1 MRSLFRRDI
10 NQHVGS
16 WWRWLWILRNSER
29 MGVELD
35 SINLPSEIIPKN
47 LLLISLG
54 NFLVIEPIPE
64 LFDFDVSIIVSGLSF
79 KPFMYKH
86 SIKLIIN
93 SLTFFSTIFPKID
106 DFRVLKFV
114 QNFLIL
120 ACQGVEL
127 KTFQLDHYYRG

>member
-1 MRSLFRRDI
+1 
-10 NQHVGS
+10 
-16 WWRWLWILRNSER
+16 

-120 ACQGVEL
+120 AC
-127 KTFQLDHYYRG
+127 